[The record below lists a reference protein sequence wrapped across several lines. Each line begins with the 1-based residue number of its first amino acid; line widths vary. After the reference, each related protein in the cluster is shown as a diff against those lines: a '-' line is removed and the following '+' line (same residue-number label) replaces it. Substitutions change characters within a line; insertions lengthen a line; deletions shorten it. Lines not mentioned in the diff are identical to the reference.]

1 MQAHAPEWYVISLR
15 PHGAHA
21 GIADAARRHGAGVI
35 RLSPWKLVANED
47 PAVHA
52 ALAQALACEATVF
65 TSPAAARF
73 AAAWMGA
80 LPCACP
86 IAVGAGTLG
95 VLQRAGLVDAQA
107 PTRMDSE
114 GVLALPMLQRAKRIG
129 LVTAPGGRELIATA
143 LMARGMDLVRADVY
157 RRTPIPIPASARR
170 RLAQLADTSA
180 CLLASSAQ
188 ALQQVLDA
196 LGTDQ
201 RLQLTALP
209 LVASSE
215 RVADQAS
222 ALGFVH
228 HRIAEGPRPAQL
240 LEAASRWHSQRF
252 R

>member
-21 GIADAARRHGAGVI
+21 GIADAASRHGAGVI

-47 PAVHA
+47 PAAQA

-73 AAAWMGA
+73 AAAWKGT
-80 LPCACP
+80 LPCSCP
-86 IAVGAGTLG
+86 IAVGAGTLEM
-95 VLQRAGLVDAQA
+95 LRRAGLVDAQA
-107 PTRMDSE
+107 PARMDSE
-114 GVLALPMLQRAKRIG
+114 GVLALPVLQQARRIG

-143 LMARGMDLVRADVY
+143 LMARGKEVVRADVY
-157 RRTPIPIPASARR
+157 RRVPMPISASVGR
-170 RLAQLADTSA
+170 RLAHLAGTPA

-188 ALQQVLDA
+188 ALQQVLGA
-196 LGTDQ
+196 LSTDQ
-201 RLQLTALP
+201 RMQLKALP
-209 LVASSE
+209 LIASSD
-215 RVADQAS
+215 RVAEQAR

-240 LEAASRWHSQRF
+240 LEAASHWHSQRF